1 MTRSW
6 VKLDYAR
13 VLAARKL
20 LAARGKKGEYIQKYV
35 DAAEI
40 ILSGQV
46 EENSAVEGMEG
57 RTVSFPNFLSR
68 EPTVVLT
75 FLEDFIN
82 ANHEVDIADE
92 IGQQVFE
99 AISGG
104 SLPRTAAELQLF
116 TKSPY

>member
-1 MTRSW
+1 MSKHW

-13 VLAARKL
+13 VLSARKL

-46 EENSAVEGMEG
+46 EENPAIEGMDG
-57 RTVSFPNFLSR
+57 KTISFPDFLSGK
-68 EPTVVLT
+68 PTVVLF
-75 FLEDFIN
+75 FLEDFIE

-92 IGQQVFE
+92 IGKQVFE
-99 AISGG
+99 AISEG
-104 SLPRTAAELQLF
+104 SLPRVAAELELF